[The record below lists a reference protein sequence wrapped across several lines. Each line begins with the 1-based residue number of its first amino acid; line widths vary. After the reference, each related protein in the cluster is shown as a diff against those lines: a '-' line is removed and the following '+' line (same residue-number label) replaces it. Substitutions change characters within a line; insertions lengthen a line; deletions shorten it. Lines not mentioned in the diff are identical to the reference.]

1 LYNIKIIS
9 KNGLI
14 DIIIKCTEYREIINQ
29 AKNEIIDLK
38 GQIVNLEGTIQ
49 IILIILI
56 RIFFI
61 VSNILNRKVKN
72 LSIHIIITRWY
83 KEEKRWNS
91 IF

>member
-72 LSIHIIITRWY
+72 LSIHIIITR
-83 KEEKRWNS
+83 
-91 IF
+91 

>member
-1 LYNIKIIS
+1 MYNIKIIS

-72 LSIHIIITRWY
+72 LSIHIIITR
-83 KEEKRWNS
+83 
-91 IF
+91 

>member
-1 LYNIKIIS
+1 MYNIKIIS